1 MLYEFNICQVGLLER
16 SLEQEQRRGEGL
28 TLELDL
34 ARRMVVQL
42 EVEQE
47 RLEGAFLSLQ
57 RKYQEKADRL
67 ERLEGPRT
75 REPSRDR
82 SNTRTN

>member
-1 MLYEFNICQVGLLER
+1 MSFQCNMPQVGLLER

-42 EVEQE
+42 ERERE

-57 RKYQEKADRL
+57 RKYQVKADRV
-67 ERLEGPRT
+67 ERLDGPRT

-82 SNTRTN
+82 SNTRPN